1 MHNIKDIRKDIDNFK
16 NTIKNRNVDVDFD
29 QILNLD
35 EENRKLIQEKEKLE
49 MEKKSISKSKDETLF
64 EKSKEISNKID
75 DLSKNQKNV
84 KDQLD
89 QILSNIPNLPLND
102 VPVGKDENSNK
113 EVVKSGKIKEM
124 SFKPKSHYEIGEK
137 LNMLDFD
144 LATKTTGS
152 RFVFVKDKLASLER
166 AISNF
171 MIDTH
176 VNNNG
181 YTEISP
187 PLMATDNTMFGT
199 GQLPKFENDQFEIK
213 FDDKNDRKFLIPTA
227 EVILTN
233 MVKNQILNLK
243 SLPMRLVASTPCF
256 RKEAGSYGKDTKGM
270 IRQHQFYKVELVSI
284 VENNKCIEELERMTN
299 CATKILDD
307 LQLPYRKIILSTGDM
322 GFSAEKTY
330 DIEVWLPSENKY
342 REISSCS
349 SCGTFQAKRM
359 KARYKNNNNENEF
372 VGTLN
377 GRLVASTPCF
387 RKEAGSYG
395 KDTKGMI
402 RQHQF
407 YKVELVSIVEN
418 NKCIEELERMTNCAT
433 KILDDLQLPYR
444 KIILST
450 GDMGFSAE
458 KTYDIEV
465 WLPSEN
471 KYREISS
478 CSSCGTFQAKRM
490 KARYKNN
497 NNENEF
503 VGTLN
508 GSGLAVGRTLIAILE
523 NYQTEDGSI
532 IIPEKLRPYMNNMEK
547 IGIN

>member
-113 EVVKSGKIKEM
+113 VVVKSGEIKEM

-233 MVKNQILNLK
+233 MVKNQILNIK
-243 SLPMRLVASTPCF
+243 SLPM
-256 RKEAGSYGKDTKGM
+256 
-270 IRQHQFYKVELVSI
+270 
-284 VENNKCIEELERMTN
+284 
-299 CATKILDD
+299 
-307 LQLPYRKIILSTGDM
+307 
-322 GFSAEKTY
+322 
-330 DIEVWLPSENKY
+330 
-342 REISSCS
+342 
-349 SCGTFQAKRM
+349 
-359 KARYKNNNNENEF
+359 
-372 VGTLN
+372 
-377 GRLVASTPCF
+377 RLVASTPCF

>member
-75 DLSKNQKNV
+75 DLSKNQKSV

-113 EVVKSGKIKEM
+113 EVVKSGEIKKM

-233 MVKNQILNLK
+233 MVKNQILNIK
-243 SLPMRLVASTPCF
+243 SLPM
-256 RKEAGSYGKDTKGM
+256 
-270 IRQHQFYKVELVSI
+270 
-284 VENNKCIEELERMTN
+284 
-299 CATKILDD
+299 
-307 LQLPYRKIILSTGDM
+307 
-322 GFSAEKTY
+322 
-330 DIEVWLPSENKY
+330 
-342 REISSCS
+342 
-349 SCGTFQAKRM
+349 
-359 KARYKNNNNENEF
+359 
-372 VGTLN
+372 
-377 GRLVASTPCF
+377 RLVASTPCF

-532 IIPEKLRPYMNNMEK
+532 TIPEKLRPYMNNMEK